1 MDRDELLN
9 HLIEIKE
16 RQAAMHS
23 DVQNMSRNIEAHEE
37 VHEKLRSDV
46 DSLQK
51 DMHLAKGLIAVI
63 TTVAG
68 YLGIDRVLK

>member
-1 MDRDELLN
+1 MNSEELLN

-37 VHEKLRSDV
+37 VHEKLREDV

-51 DMHLAKGLIAVI
+51 DMHLAKGLMALV
-63 TTVAG
+63 TTFAG
-68 YLGIDRVLK
+68 YLGIDRIVK